1 MPGRREEAQSA
12 ISGKTIVS
20 FAAMHVWPS
29 SPFDGA
35 SWYRF
40 HSSQMRVQV
49 RTDRIKFGPG
59 PPAGHDAQQVAELR
73 PEPGLDSIPVGGS
86 DHKHG
91 LVLAGPEGGH
101 RDGGAGVSQV
111 AEVVVQVVLTTS
123 PCTTSPIQVRPA
135 PGGGRAWRRVPARV
149 TVRRVLGNRLA
160 YCPELIV

>member
-73 PEPGLDSIPVGGS
+73 PEPGRASF
-86 DHKHG
+86 
-91 LVLAGPEGGH
+91 
-101 RDGGAGVSQV
+101 
-111 AEVVVQVVLTTS
+111 
-123 PCTTSPIQVRPA
+123 
-135 PGGGRAWRRVPARV
+135 PGGGSAHKHALVPPAPHSG
-149 TVRRVLGNRLA
+149 T
-160 YCPELIV
+160 PP